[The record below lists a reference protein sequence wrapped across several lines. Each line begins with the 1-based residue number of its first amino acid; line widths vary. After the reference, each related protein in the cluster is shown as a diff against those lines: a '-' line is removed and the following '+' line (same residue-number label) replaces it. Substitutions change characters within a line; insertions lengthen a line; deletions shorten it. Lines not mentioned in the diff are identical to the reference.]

1 EPSTSCRGVIGLV
14 GVGVGLV
21 AIGALMCSISECLEQ
36 TCELPEPEPE
46 PTPEPQPEP
55 EPRAE
60 PVPEDLSK
68 VPEPTPPPKKL
79 SMLSTAA
86 EVAPL
91 DDVVDSP
98 PSTESNM
105 AASVQAS
112 VEPETHISSVDSSAA
127 EPTPNSPARKAG
139 AW

>member
-1 EPSTSCRGVIGLV
+1 MLFRSICN
-14 GVGVGLV
+14 
-21 AIGALMCSISECLEQ
+21 ISECLEQ

-55 EPRAE
+55 DPQPEPE
-60 PVPEDLSK
+60 PEPVPETVPEDLSK

-91 DDVVDSP
+91 DAVVDSP
-98 PSTESNM
+98 PSTES
-105 AASVQAS
+105 S
-112 VEPETHISSVDSSAA
+112 VEPETHISPVDSSAA
-127 EPTPNSPARKAG
+127 ESTPNSPARKAG